1 MIPFDSKAN
10 ELLVCSLRG
19 TGRQG
24 ELTAD
29 PDSIPDPYQRAG
41 SHPDVVERLWDR
53 LGASVPRAARCL
65 VCGSPA
71 LIQPV
76 TGVVLGI
83 CLGTQYAL
91 RLPDACGEAAAKA
104 GLESTTRWSNGK
116 VMDLS
121 LAWGPG
127 WWFGAWLAGEPDW
140 VRQAF
145 EFYGRHSGPVPRL
158 D

>member
-10 ELLVCSLRG
+10 ELVVFWLRRM
-19 TGRQG
+19 GRQG
-24 ELTAD
+24 ELIAAAD
-29 PDSIPDPYQRAG
+29 SVPDPYQRAG
-41 SHPDVVERLWDR
+41 SHPDVVERLWDQ
-53 LGASVPRAARCL
+53 LGVVLPRAARCL

-71 LIQPV
+71 LVQPV

-91 RLPDACGEAAAKA
+91 RLPEACGEAAKKA

-121 LAWGPG
+121 SDWGPD
-127 WWFGAWLAGEPDW
+127 WRFGAWLAGEPDW

-145 EFYGRHSGPVPRL
+145 RSYGSSDTVPT
-158 D
+158 